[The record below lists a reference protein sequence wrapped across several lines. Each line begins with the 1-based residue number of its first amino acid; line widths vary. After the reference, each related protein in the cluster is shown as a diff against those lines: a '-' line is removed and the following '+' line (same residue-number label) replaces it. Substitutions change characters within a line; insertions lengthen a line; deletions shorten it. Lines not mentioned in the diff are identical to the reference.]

1 MNWAIR
7 FGFGK
12 GMILIDA
19 SKFPQQKSDSISAYF
34 HGENPTVLRLRCVIA
49 HKTLSLSSFRHENM
63 ATKVPHFHGENLA
76 EFCIWCIM
84 AHW

>member
-1 MNWAIR
+1 MR

-34 HGENPTVLRLRCVIA
+34 RGENLTVLRLRCVIA